1 MDVNTNK
8 VVDMDENNEGN
19 TITMG
24 NNKISTDENSTK
36 EDTNVES
43 WINSIFTTSNFI
55 LLLWFLGI
63 YIIAYFILGFLLK
76 RNDYTNNQYGMSR
89 TIDIIIL
96 GAVILFSITSFY
108 SMNDEQKEH
117 IFGNSLNKLNQFLNE
132 PSSILTVSSFILI
145 FYVTIYLFRFPMS
158 ADTKPISIALIESV
172 AWILFIMI
180 AIVDFFKYVLY
191 IPLIDIIN
199 NLYNTNNATIEIKE
213 VSREQK
219 PTVPNDDQTKEV
231 FNISNNLYTY
241 DDAQAVCSAYGAEL
255 ATYDQIEQ
263 SYNDGAEWCNYGWSD
278 NQMIF
283 FPTQK
288 STWDKLQKSK
298 EHKNDCGRPGVN
310 GGYIANPYLKF
321 GINCYG
327 KKPKATEADLARMQ
341 SIQDYVVPKS
351 QQDVELDKKVK
362 YWKDNADKLLKIN
375 SFNSN
380 SWFQR
385 WTGGN
390 TIATSGNT
398 VSIGGNT
405 VTK

>member
-19 TITMG
+19 AITMG

-145 FYVTIYLFRFPMS
+145 FYVTIYLFRFPMT
-158 ADTKPISIALIESV
+158 ADTKPISIA
-172 AWILFIMI
+172 
-180 AIVDFFKYVLY
+180 
-191 IPLIDIIN
+191 
-199 NLYNTNNATIEIKE
+199 
-213 VSREQK
+213 
-219 PTVPNDDQTKEV
+219 
-231 FNISNNLYTY
+231 
-241 DDAQAVCSAYGAEL
+241 
-255 ATYDQIEQ
+255 
-263 SYNDGAEWCNYGWSD
+263 
-278 NQMIF
+278 
-283 FPTQK
+283 
-288 STWDKLQKSK
+288 
-298 EHKNDCGRPGVN
+298 
-310 GGYIANPYLKF
+310 
-321 GINCYG
+321 
-327 KKPKATEADLARMQ
+327 
-341 SIQDYVVPKS
+341 
-351 QQDVELDKKVK
+351 
-362 YWKDNADKLLKIN
+362 
-375 SFNSN
+375 
-380 SWFQR
+380 
-385 WTGGN
+385 
-390 TIATSGNT
+390 
-398 VSIGGNT
+398 
-405 VTK
+405 

>member
-36 EDTNVES
+36 ENTNVES

-145 FYVTIYLFRFPMS
+145 FYVTIYLFRFPMT

-191 IPLIDIIN
+191 IPLIDIIT
-199 NLYNTNNATIEIKE
+199 NLYNTNTPTIEIKE
-213 VSREQK
+213 VNREQK
-219 PTVPNDDQTKEV
+219 PTVDDQTKEV

-263 SYNDGAEWCNYGWSD
+263 AYNDGAEWCNYGWSD

-327 KKPKATEADLARMQ
+327 KKPKATEDDLARMQ

>member
-36 EDTNVES
+36 ENTNVES

-145 FYVTIYLFRFPMS
+145 FYVTIYLFRFPMT

-191 IPLIDIIN
+191 IPLIDIIT
-199 NLYNTNNATIEIKE
+199 NLYNTNTPTIEIKE
-213 VSREQK
+213 VNREQK
-219 PTVPNDDQTKEV
+219 PTVDDQTKEV

-263 SYNDGAEWCNYGWSD
+263 AYNDGAEWCNYGWSD
-278 NQMIF
+278 NKMIF
-283 FPTQK
+283 FPKQK

-327 KKPKATEADLARMQ
+327 KKPKATEDDLARMQ